1 MPFQVQT
8 LITNLNDKKERVHVR
23 GNYRMR
29 LESIKRACE
38 KAIMEYD
45 DEMGTVRRRLPPWTS
60 AQERTEVMDIDDFV
74 KEVDQSIEWFCDKIV
89 EPGPI
94 NPQDKE
100 KIMKRMATLGWL
112 RESEIETY
120 KMATRED

>member
-1 MPFQVQT
+1 MKEETKFDVPFQVQT

-45 DEMGTVRRRLPPWTS
+45 VEMGTVRPP
-60 AQERTEVMDIDDFV
+60 R
-74 KEVDQSIEWFCDKIV
+74 
-89 EPGPI
+89 
-94 NPQDKE
+94 
-100 KIMKRMATLGWL
+100 
-112 RESEIETY
+112 Y
-120 KMATRED
+120 KKGQR